1 MIRLHVDDE
10 TMADQEPAFLALL
23 RAIWTWRTSAASNGA
38 EATGS
43 VENDLPP
50 AAGAQV
56 TDRPS

>member
-10 TMADQEPAFLALL
+10 TMAAQEAAFLALR
-23 RAIWTWRTSAASNGA
+23 RAIWTWRTSAASDGA

-43 VENDLPP
+43 LESHLPP
-50 AAGAQV
+50 AAGEQV